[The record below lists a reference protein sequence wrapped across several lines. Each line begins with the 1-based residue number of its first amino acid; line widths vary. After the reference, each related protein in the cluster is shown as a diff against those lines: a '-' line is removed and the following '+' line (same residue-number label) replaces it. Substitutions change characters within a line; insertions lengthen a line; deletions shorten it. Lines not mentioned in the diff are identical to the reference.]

1 MKRALVLAGGGSRGA
16 FESGAIDFLINEAG
30 LDFDIF
36 LGSSAGALNAAVLGS
51 ARNYRELVKQSRQ
64 LRELWLNIRGDRSI
78 YHRSRLSIL
87 NLMLYDAL
95 YNPIGLRRLLT
106 EYIDPARLCSNPSK
120 FIKIGTVAI
129 ETGELFFADSR
140 NPAIQSHLRDY
151 ILASASI
158 PVYFPPVKIDGK
170 HWYDGGLRDI
180 TPLGAAFEE
189 QPDEIVVILTFPVN
203 RYLEPV
209 LPEVRYRGPF
219 HALLRAFNILTSEIS
234 ANDLQY
240 ARMINE
246 HTRYFPGTRR
256 IPIRIIAPSAALPGD
271 LLEFNPETIRQ
282 NIKKG
287 CEAARNLLTQSKPE
301 ISMI

>member
-16 FESGAIDFLINEAG
+16 FECGAVDFLVNEAG

-51 ARNYRELVKQSRQ
+51 ARNYRELIKQSRE
-64 LRELWLNIRGDRSI
+64 LRELWLNIRGNRSI
-78 YHRSRLSIL
+78 YQKFGII
-87 NLMLYDAL
+87 NFILYDAL
-95 YNPIGLRRLLT
+95 YNPIGLRRLLS
-106 EYIDPARLCSNPSK
+106 EHVDPAQLCSNPSK

-140 NPAIQSHLRDY
+140 RPELEPYFRDY

-180 TPLGAAFEE
+180 TPLEAAF
-189 QPDEIVVILTFPVN
+189 DERPNGIFVILTFPVN
-203 RYLEPV
+203 QYLEPI

-246 HTRYFPGTRR
+246 HTRHFPGTRR
-256 IPIRIIAPSAALPGD
+256 IPIRIIAPTTALAGD
-271 LLEFNPETIRQ
+271 LLEFDPEIIRQ

-287 CEAARNLLTQSKPE
+287 FEAARNLLIQSKPE

>member
-16 FESGAIDFLINEAG
+16 FECGAIDFLVNEAG

-51 ARNYRELVKQSRQ
+51 ARNYRELVKQSRE
-64 LRELWLNIRGDRSI
+64 LRELWLNIRGNRSI
-78 YHRSRLSIL
+78 YNSSKFGII
-87 NLMLYDAL
+87 NLLLYDAL
-95 YNPIGLRRLLT
+95 HNPVGLRRLLA
-106 EYIDPARLCSNPSK
+106 EHVDPARLCSNPSK
-120 FIKIGTVAI
+120 FIKVGTVAI

-140 NPAIQSHLRDY
+140 CRESEPHLRDY

-189 QPDEIVVILTFPVN
+189 CPDEIVVILTFPVN
-203 RYLEPV
+203 QDLEPV

-240 ARMINE
+240 ARVINK
-246 HTRYFPGTRR
+246 HTRLFPGTRR
-256 IPIRIIAPSAALPGD
+256 IPIRIISPSNALAGE
-271 LLEFNPETIRQ
+271 LLEFDPEIIRE

-287 CEAARNLLTQSKPE
+287 FEAARNLLFQSKPE
-301 ISMI
+301 ILKI